1 MSDKC
6 DMRENIRE
14 FQYRKFE
21 NSQREKL
28 EKLVNGQDMCLFQR
42 TGSRK
47 FESFL
52 SGTSDNKVNKGMD
65 KPEAQETKQSV
76 QRCITFFKEGD
87 TSLWRSWAI
96 FF

>member
-1 MSDKC
+1 
-6 DMRENIRE
+6 MRENIRE

-28 EKLVNGQDMCLFQR
+28 EKLVNGQDVCLFQR
-42 TGSRK
+42 MGSRK

-65 KPEAQETKQSV
+65 TPKAQETKQSV
-76 QRCITFFKEGD
+76 QRCTCITFFKESD